1 MVTIDGNKQFID
13 VTFSTNP
20 AKKSVEEKEIAKV
33 KEYMKNRSAT
43 AVKNDF
49 IPMAVDSLGKWGP
62 RMTRF
67 FEEFVE
73 TAKARAQTPE
83 ERKSIARN
91 YRYAREGISL
101 AVVEAHGCYLDIMI
115 YGKNKKAKHKNLDF

>member
-1 MVTIDGNKQFID
+1 
-13 VTFSTNP
+13 
-20 AKKSVEEKEIAKV
+20 
-33 KEYMKNRSAT
+33 
-43 AVKNDF
+43 
-49 IPMAVDSLGKWGP
+49 
-62 RMTRF
+62 MTRF

-101 AVVEAHGCYLDIMI
+101 AVVEAHGCYLDIMK
-115 YGKNKKAKHKNLDF
+115 YGKNKEGQAQNGDDEVENISREGNLIPLNC